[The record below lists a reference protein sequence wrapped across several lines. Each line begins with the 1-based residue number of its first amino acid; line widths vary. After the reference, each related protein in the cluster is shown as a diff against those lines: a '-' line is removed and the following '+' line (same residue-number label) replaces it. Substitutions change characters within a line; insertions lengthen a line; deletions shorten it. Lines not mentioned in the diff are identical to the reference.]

1 MSQAYLIGVI
11 VRLFSVY
18 LFISTLRSVTTMF
31 VQNPALELNRWT
43 AIGLST
49 PLLAALLMWFFN
61 LAIAKRLFYGGAHER
76 TLELTGVVHL
86 EQALFSTAGLWL
98 VCLSLVDCTYWLI
111 FLSMVNSEHWQAYYI
126 NRPEYLAS
134 MMASCIQVLL
144 GIFLLFRAKGL
155 IKLIARF
162 RG

>member
-1 MSQAYLIGVI
+1 MSQAHLIGVI
-11 VRLFSVY
+11 VRLFAVY
-18 LFISTLRSVTTMF
+18 LFISTLRSATNMF
-31 VQNPALELNRWT
+31 VENPALELNRWT
-43 AIGLST
+43 AIGFST
-49 PLLAALLMWFFN
+49 PLLAALLLWFFN

-86 EQALFSTAGLWL
+86 EQALFSAAGLWL

-111 FLSMVNSEHWQAYYI
+111 FFNLVISQQWQEYYAV
-126 NRPEYLAS
+126 RPEHTAS
-134 MMASCIQVLL
+134 MTASCVQAVL

-155 IKLIARF
+155 VKLISRL